1 MSQKAREKTV
11 LKQETKSDIQELFDE
26 LFVGKLNEK
35 ISNISELTDDNV
47 DELKE
52 IKNTLKRNNSCI
64 AGGIDYLEEL
74 KATIGTVDDWNGDT
88 LISFLNQLSDN
99 LNKCKCMLDKQ
110 KEYISNY
117 RKNIQDFKEN
127 FLKNEFD
134 MITKKLNCF
143 EDVINTLEKM
153 KEDLQIVK
161 SEFKED
167 GFIKKINDL
176 QQPILDK
183 MVLSEENM
191 DSIIKKLDLIILSID
206 KTSNLLYEEL
216 TFIKSDLATMNNSFL
231 KNNKRIFDEINNLQ
245 LLIQSHEEKFFK
257 NEFGMITQKLNCVE
271 DIINT
276 LEQVKGDLK
285 FVKSEFEEDGFT
297 KKVIN
302 LRQPILDKITLN
314 EESID
319 EICNKFDLT
328 NSFIEKESG
337 ILTEEAAF
345 IKSDL
350 KILNNV
356 LSVNNDTMLKKM
368 EDIVRTGKQ
377 RFMFASIGMGALII
391 SNIVMLIMLMIK

>member
-26 LFVGKLNEK
+26 LFVGELNKK
-35 ISNISELTDDNV
+35 ILNISDSTGDNV
-47 DELKE
+47 RKLKE
-52 IKNTLKRNNSCI
+52 IEKKLEKNNRCI
-64 AGGIDYLEEL
+64 EDRIDSLVKEL
-74 KATIGTVDDWNGDT
+74 KCIGTVDDWDGYT
-88 LISFLNQLSDN
+88 LISFLNQLSTN
-99 LNKCKCMLDKQ
+99 VNECFV
-110 KEYISNY
+110 NY
-117 RKNIQDFKEN
+117 EKLIQDFNEN
-127 FLKNEFD
+127 FLKNEFSI
-134 MITKKLNCF
+134 ITKKLNRF
-143 EDVINTLEKM
+143 EDVTNALEKVN
-153 KEDLQIVK
+153 EDLQIVK
-161 SEFKED
+161 SEFEED

-183 MVLSEENM
+183 MVLGEENM
-191 DSIIKKLDLIILSID
+191 DSINEKLDLTILSID

-216 TFIKSDLATMNNSFL
+216 TFIKSDLVTMNNAFS
-231 KNNKRIFDEINNLQ
+231 KKSKRILDEINNLQ
-245 LLIQSHEEKFFK
+245 LLIQNHEEKFFK
-257 NEFGMITQKLNCVE
+257 NEFNIITEKFKCFE

-276 LEQVKGDLK
+276 FEQVKGDVE

-297 KKVIN
+297 KKIIN
-302 LRQPILDKITLN
+302 LQQPILDKITLN

>member
-26 LFVGKLNEK
+26 LFVGELNKK
-35 ISNISELTDDNV
+35 ILNISDSTGDNV
-47 DELKE
+47 RKLKE
-52 IKNTLKRNNSCI
+52 IEKKLEKNNRCI
-64 AGGIDYLEEL
+64 EDRIDSLVKEL
-74 KATIGTVDDWNGDT
+74 KCIGTVDDWDGYT
-88 LISFLNQLSDN
+88 LISFLNQLSTN
-99 LNKCKCMLDKQ
+99 VNECFV
-110 KEYISNY
+110 NY
-117 RKNIQDFKEN
+117 EKLIQDFNEN
-127 FLKNEFD
+127 FLKNEFSI
-134 MITKKLNCF
+134 ITKKLNRF
-143 EDVINTLEKM
+143 EDVTNALEKVN
-153 KEDLQIVK
+153 EDLQIVK
-161 SEFKED
+161 SEFEED

-183 MVLSEENM
+183 MVLGEENM
-191 DSIIKKLDLIILSID
+191 DSINEKLDLTILSID

-216 TFIKSDLATMNNSFL
+216 TFIKSDLVTMNNAFS
-231 KNNKRIFDEINNLQ
+231 KKSKRILDEINNLQ
-245 LLIQSHEEKFFK
+245 LLIQNHEEKFFK
-257 NEFGMITQKLNCVE
+257 SEFNIITEKFKCFE

-276 LEQVKGDLK
+276 FEQVKGDAE

-297 KKVIN
+297 KKIIN
-302 LRQPILDKITLN
+302 LQQPILDKITLN

>member
-1 MSQKAREKTV
+1 
-11 LKQETKSDIQELFDE
+11 
-26 LFVGKLNEK
+26 
-35 ISNISELTDDNV
+35 
-47 DELKE
+47 
-52 IKNTLKRNNSCI
+52 
-64 AGGIDYLEEL
+64 
-74 KATIGTVDDWNGDT
+74 
-88 LISFLNQLSDN
+88 
-99 LNKCKCMLDKQ
+99 
-110 KEYISNY
+110 
-117 RKNIQDFKEN
+117 
-127 FLKNEFD
+127 
-134 MITKKLNCF
+134 
-143 EDVINTLEKM
+143 
-153 KEDLQIVK
+153 
-161 SEFKED
+161 
-167 GFIKKINDL
+167 
-176 QQPILDK
+176 
-183 MVLSEENM
+183 M